1 MSDLAERIDTIER
14 GYEYLLAYA
23 AQGRRDDSGSEV
35 RATLTAMH
43 AALDGLEKLL
53 GEAIGRAGREAG
65 GSRETGA
72 GRETGGG
79 RKTDE
84 PREAGGAYSTP
95 DVAAFLE
102 AITEDARKAR
112 GAIALV
118 LSRPAISSLLVDNLN
133 ASIHLRALLTDVFL
147 VDQALKT

>member
-1 MSDLAERIDTIER
+1 MTDLAERIDTIER

-43 AALDGLEKLL
+43 AALDGV
-53 GEAIGRAGREAG
+53 ATAASASIGAALHDTARDGTR
-65 GSRETGA
+65 RETRHQTREGA
-72 GRETGGG
+72 P
-79 RKTDE
+79 E
-84 PREAGGAYSTP
+84 PAPGPFEATAQ
-95 DVAAFLE
+95 DAAAFLE
-102 AITEDARKAR
+102 AVTEDARKAR

-133 ASIHLRALLTDVFL
+133 ASIHLRALLTDMFL
-147 VDQALKT
+147 IEQALKS